1 MDKEGISDQAPLRR
15 AEGNTCEASDTC
27 AQGVPGLLTLS
38 WPHFVPNHAGMFVIL
53 MLPLLLCIFLY
64 LAL

>member
-15 AEGNTCEASDTC
+15 AEGDTCEASDTC
-27 AQGVPGLLTLS
+27 SGCPRAAYTLS
-38 WPHFVPNHAGMFVIL
+38 WPHFVPNHAGIFVIL